1 MTGVHIMLA
10 EWSPSS
16 PSLALSMPSG
26 DVKNGVSKR
35 PNWRRVEAL
44 HAIVV
49 AVH

>member
-1 MTGVHIMLA
+1 MTGVYIMLGGMVA
-10 EWSPSS
+10 FVT
-16 PSLALSMPSG
+16 LIVVVDAVG
-26 DVKNGVSKR
+26 RRQKRRQQR